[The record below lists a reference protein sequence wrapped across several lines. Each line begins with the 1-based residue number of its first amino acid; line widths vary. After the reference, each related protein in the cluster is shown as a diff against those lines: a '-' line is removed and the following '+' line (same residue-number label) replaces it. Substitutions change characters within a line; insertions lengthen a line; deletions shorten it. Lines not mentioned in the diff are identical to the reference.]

1 MMTDDEQNP
10 ITVHIFNKDYKVA
23 VDKED
28 EEPLI
33 NSARYLDQ
41 KMKEIRDKRRVIG
54 ADRIAVM
61 AALNIA
67 YDLLQ
72 IQSGSPLDQTKIQGI
87 QQKVESALNRL
98 GQDL

>member
-1 MMTDDEQNP
+1 MINDEQIP
-10 ITVHIFNKDYKVA
+10 ITVHIFNKEYKVA
-23 VDKED
+23 VDQEEK
-28 EEPLI
+28 EPLL

-41 KMKEIRDKRRVIG
+41 KMKEIRDKRRVVD

-72 IQSGSPLDQTKIQGI
+72 IQSGSPGDENKIQGI
-87 QQKVESALNRL
+87 QQKLDSALQRL
-98 GQDL
+98 DKDL

>member
-1 MMTDDEQNP
+1 MIEEEQNP
-10 ITVHIFNKDYKVA
+10 ITVHIFNKEYKVA
-23 VDKED
+23 VDRAD
-28 EEPLI
+28 REPLL
-33 NSARYLDQ
+33 NSARYLDR
-41 KMKEIRDKRRVIG
+41 KMKEIRDKRRVVG

-72 IQSGSPLDQTKIQGI
+72 IQSGSPSEAHQIESIKE
-87 QQKVESALNRL
+87 KVESALHRL